1 MQRTGLIAEPSG
13 DFGRIATAMPSANQR
28 LDNLNYQIEHARLA
42 IDERRSLL
50 RLMEQQGENT
60 EDSHRVLA
68 QLQRSL
74 EEMIEFR
81 ERVRRE
87 LERSG
92 R

>member
-1 MQRTGLIAEPSG
+1 
-13 DFGRIATAMPSANQR
+13 MPSANQR